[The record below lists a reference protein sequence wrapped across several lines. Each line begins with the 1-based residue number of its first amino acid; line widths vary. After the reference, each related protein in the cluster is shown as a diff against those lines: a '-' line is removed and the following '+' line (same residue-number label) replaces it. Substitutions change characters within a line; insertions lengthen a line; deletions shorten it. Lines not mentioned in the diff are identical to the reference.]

1 MLFTA
6 RQFDFDNASS
16 FDTVVIGAGA
26 VGLTLA
32 IRLAR
37 EGHRVALLEA
47 GPEKPAAASQNLFHT
62 ARAVGHPL
70 PGLHL
75 GRFRNLGGTTA
86 FWGGQLVPF
95 ASQVFTNRPWVSG
108 ANWPISEAEL
118 APHFTETFEILG
130 LSQVL
135 RDDAEIWRRLKV
147 APPPETA
154 EVQPIFTRWVPEPN
168 LAIHFAAEI
177 RSNPHLIALVDAQV
191 AALDVADDG
200 VVGSAEIVLPD
211 LSRRRIHGRRFVLAN
226 GTIEI
231 ARLLLMPAAA
241 GMPAP
246 WAINPWIG
254 RGFIDHVDC
263 VAGTVQPIDQRR
275 FSDIFDNAF
284 LDGIKYNPKLRLA
297 DEVQRR
303 EQLLE
308 ISGHFI
314 FKSSISESISNLKI
328 LFKGMMRGKF
338 SRKGLGNPLALLGT
352 LRFVLPMILRY
363 LRYRRM
369 LNFSD
374 GGIQLRLTSEQR
386 PMPDSRITLRE
397 SRDVLGLPEVDV
409 DWRIDSRDLET
420 IRRFAL
426 LLKDYLETNRIA
438 DVVVDPRLAAGDPA
452 FIAEIDDANH
462 QMGGARMAS
471 SAEEGVVDRNCQVFG
486 SRNLYVA
493 GQAVYPT
500 SGFGNPTF
508 TAISLGQRLAAHFVA
523 LDRKES

>member
-1 MLFTA
+1 
-6 RQFDFDNASS
+6 
-16 FDTVVIGAGA
+16 
-26 VGLTLA
+26 
-32 IRLAR
+32 
-37 EGHRVALLEA
+37 LEA
-47 GPEKPAAASQNLFHT
+47 GPEKPAAKSQTLFEGAH
-62 ARAVGHPL
+62 AIGHPL

-95 ASQVFTNRPWVSG
+95 SSQVFTDRPWVGG
-108 ANWPISEAEL
+108 ASWPINEADL
-118 APHFTETFEILG
+118 APHFTEAFEILG
-130 LSQVL
+130 LSRVL
-135 RDDAEIWRRLKV
+135 RDDAEVWRRLKV
-147 APPPETA
+147 APPPATA
-154 EVQPIFTRWVPEPN
+154 EIQPIFTRWVPEPN

-177 RSNPHLIALVDAQV
+177 RSNPHLIVIVDAQV
-191 AALDVADDG
+191 AAFDVADNG
-200 VVGSAEIVLPD
+200 EIGSAEIVLPD
-211 LSRRRIHGRRFVLAN
+211 LSRRRIYGRRFVLAN

-231 ARLLLMPAAA
+231 TRLLLMPAAG

-246 WAINPWIG
+246 WATNAWIG

-297 DEVQRR
+297 DEVQSR

-328 LFKGMMRGKF
+328 LLKGLMRGKV
-338 SRKGLGNPLALLGT
+338 SRRELGNPLALLGT
-352 LRFVLPMILRY
+352 LRFVVPMILRY

-386 PMPDSRITLRE
+386 PLPDSRITLRE
-397 SRDVLGLPEVDV
+397 SRDVFGMPEVDV

-420 IRRFAL
+420 VRRFAL
-426 LLKDYLETNRIA
+426 MLKDYLETNRIA
-438 DVVVDPRLAAGDPA
+438 EVKVDPRLAAGDPA
-452 FIAEIDDANH
+452 FLAEIDDANH

-471 SAEEGVVDRNCQVFG
+471 GVEEGVVDHNCQVFG

-508 TAISLGQRLAAHFVA
+508 TAIGLGQRLAAHFVA
-523 LDRKES
+523 LDRNGS